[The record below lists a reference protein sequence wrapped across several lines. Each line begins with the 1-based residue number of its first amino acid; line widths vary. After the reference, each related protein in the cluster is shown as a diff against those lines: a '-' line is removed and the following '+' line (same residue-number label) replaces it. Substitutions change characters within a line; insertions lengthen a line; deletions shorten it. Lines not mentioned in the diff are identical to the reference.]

1 MAMEEKRS
9 EHVIVITI
17 NLLIKIRYCEYVRM
31 AVYGDNKDPTS
42 SNNVQ
47 NPFPGF
53 KSWYS
58 SILLDCS
65 IFKSI
70 WF

>member
-1 MAMEEKRS
+1 MAMEEKGS

-53 KSWYS
+53 KS
-58 SILLDCS
+58 
-65 IFKSI
+65 
-70 WF
+70 